1 MSREV
6 VIPSLDAAEIDVLLR
21 LYYHG
26 ECVVDTLF
34 KSLSE
39 KEILQRLS
47 GETLVS
53 TSLAS
58 GETIVSLT
66 EEGLNV
72 CGSIMAN
79 IVQEKVLLFRE
90 KIKAIPEKAVA
101 CLINH
106 ILCREDS
113 SEKKVFLVSYEK
125 PYALDE
131 NLWFEK
137 VLLKDERITKMLGR
151 FYSILESLGFI
162 KTMNSQYL
170 CSSEIEMFLKN
181 EYKDVEDLSW
191 MEEDSLKYYYFFYV
205 YAQDQKNLIDFSGD
219 GEEFRSQFFGDYSTP
234 PDYWFSSNRLNPRS
248 LLSNLGIN
256 EGRILEFLESMQRA
270 GIVSER
276 NYPLTSLSFFTEGDK
291 IYAIRDVKEYMHF
304 ITLQFLTPVVDSLLK
319 IN

>member
-26 ECVVDTLF
+26 EGVVDTLF
-34 KSLSE
+34 ESLSE
-39 KEILQRLS
+39 KETLQRLS
-47 GETLVS
+47 GENLVS

-72 CGSIMAN
+72 CGSVMADM
-79 IVQEKVLLFRE
+79 VQEKILLFRE
-90 KIKAIPEKAVA
+90 KIKALPERAVA
-101 CLINH
+101 CLVNH
-106 ILCREDS
+106 VLCREDS
-113 SEKKVFLVSYEK
+113 REKKGFLITYEK

-137 VLLKDERITKMLGR
+137 VLLKDERITKTLGR

-162 KTMNSQYL
+162 KTLNSQWL
-170 CSSEIEMFLKN
+170 CSSEIEMFLRN

-191 MEEDSLKYYYFFYV
+191 MEEDLLKYYYFFYV

-219 GEEFRSQFFGDYSTP
+219 GEEFRSQFFGDSSTP

-276 NYPLTSLSFFTEGDK
+276 NYPLSSLSFFTEGDK
-291 IYAIRDVKEYMHF
+291 IFAIRDVKEYMDF